1 MNAFWWK
8 WNIKMLPHVR
18 PGSIV
23 YSDEWSSYQSLNT
36 ATGLV
41 HNTVNHSL
49 YFVDPTT
56 GAHTQG
62 VEGMWS
68 CCRGRKRQCTPSYS
82 RLTYLNLC
90 GGNALGALLHFLTYW
105 STSLNNTLYRFRGL
119 VLIDACF

>member
-8 WNIKMLPHVR
+8 WNIEMLPHYIQQYVR

-23 YSDEWSSYQSLNT
+23 YSEEYRSLNT

-49 YFVDPTT
+49 YFVDPATD
-56 GAHTQG
+56 AHTQG

-68 CCRGRKRQCTPSYS
+68 CCTRILWEEKTMHSKLFETYLPELMWRKRFGDPFC
-82 RLTYLNLC
+82 
-90 GGNALGALLHFLTYW
+90 
-105 STSLNNTLYRFRGL
+105 
-119 VLIDACF
+119 II